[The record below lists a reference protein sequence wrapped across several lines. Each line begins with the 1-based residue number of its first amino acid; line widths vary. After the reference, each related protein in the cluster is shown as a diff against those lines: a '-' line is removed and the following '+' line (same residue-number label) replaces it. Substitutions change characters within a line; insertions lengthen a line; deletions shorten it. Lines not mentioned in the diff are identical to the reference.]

1 MRSVRTALQRCR
13 APGDPVILS
22 SLPGLTPGPGAY
34 PGLSFVNAPPG
45 RSISMAIGM
54 AAAMPSSPLVLVMN
68 ADSVTLGTNHLIHAA
83 RRNIGMTLLLL
94 REELTTSARYA
105 RSGRL
110 AWVMP
115 DLQQSLEKRGT
126 PLEWASALEAA
137 FVGRGSVADPDQLAG
152 IIRQAIDTPGF
163 SVVGVTGSAELPLG
177 VLSRNAWPEYFAAY
191 RDWTAPFVRA
201 GKNRPAPAARTE
213 PATEVPR
220 FEIRVAG
227 LGGHGIKLAGAILS
241 EAAGMHEG
249 LFATHIGDYGS
260 ATRGGPS
267 RVDIVIGSQPV
278 SYPGAT
284 RPDVLVALTRES
296 AERYAGQVSDR
307 GFVLVDS
314 EAVPVAPAD
323 AGTLPIVGIAREFA
337 GKPVAAGVVALGCIA
352 AITDR
357 VAIESIQKSLRSK
370 VPPHTLD
377 GNLAALYAGYQR
389 TGELLGR

>member
-22 SLPGLTPGPGAY
+22 SLPGLTSGPGAY
-34 PGLSFVNAPPG
+34 PGLSFINAPPG

-54 AAAMPSSPLVLVMN
+54 AAAMPSSPLLLVMN

-94 REELTTSARYA
+94 REELTTSAAYA

-110 AWVMP
+110 AWAMP
-115 DLQQSLEKRGT
+115 DLQQSLETRGT

-137 FVGRGSVADPDQLAG
+137 FVARGSVADPDELVA

-163 SVVGVTGSAELPLG
+163 SVVGVTGSTELPVG
-177 VLSRNAWPEYFAAY
+177 VLSRNTWPEYFAAY
-191 RDWTAPFVRA
+191 REWTAPFVRA
-201 GKNRPAPAARTE
+201 GTNRSE
-213 PATEVPR
+213 PSEHAEPETDVPR
-220 FEIRVAG
+220 FEIRIAG
-227 LGGHGIKLAGAILS
+227 LGGHGVKLAGVILS
-241 EAAGMHEG
+241 EAAGLHEG

-267 RVDIVIGSQPV
+267 RVDIVFGSEPV

-284 RPDVLVALTRES
+284 RPDILVALTRES
-296 AERYAGQVSDR
+296 AETYAGQVSDR
-307 GFVLVDS
+307 GFVMVDS
-314 EAVPVAPAD
+314 EAVPVPPAD
-323 AGTLPIVGIAREFA
+323 ARTMPIVGIAREFS
-337 GKPVAAGVVALGCIA
+337 GKPVAAGVVALGCVA
-352 AITDR
+352 AITNL
-357 VAIESIQKSLRSK
+357 VSIESIKQSLRSK

-389 TGELLGR
+389 AGEILGR